1 MKSKR
6 TVLTIEEAIACFLE
20 YQKTNYPPR
29 THRNRRWSL
38 TKFGGYLQR
47 RGVETLSQLTPDIL
61 REYEREKPGLF
72 TSMSPERD
80 EVSPGTLTLDTSN
93 LRMFLIYLH
102 NWQFIL
108 EDLSAHIT
116 PKRYRVSISKA
127 LPLRAIEE
135 WFSLC
140 DLSKPIGM
148 RDRAFF
154 EVTYGAGL
162 RPGETLALK
171 LKDLDLAEGQL
182 LVRKSK
188 NGEARMVPITRTSSH
203 YLQRYLTEARDWIP
217 RTPKTEGQLWLTTS
231 GTALSLR
238 SIQDR
243 VRDYYRPRLSCGTPI
258 TLHRLRHSC
267 ATHLLK
273 GGASVRHVQ
282 ELLGHRSIN
291 STQVYTKV
299 AIPDLRSTF
308 RRFHPR
314 SHSG

>member
-1 MKSKR
+1 MKNKR
-6 TVLTIEEAIACFLE
+6 TVTTIKEAVENFLG

-29 THRNRRWSL
+29 THRNRGWSMA
-38 TKFGGYLQR
+38 KFSRYLQN
-47 RGVETLSQLTPDIL
+47 RGVETLCQLTPEVL
-61 REYEREKPGLF
+61 RDYEREKPKLF
-72 TSMSPERD
+72 TSLSPERD
-80 EVSPGTLTLDTSN
+80 QVAPGTLRLDTSN

-102 NWQFIL
+102 NRQLIL
-108 EDLSAHIT
+108 EDLSATIT
-116 PKRYRVSISKA
+116 PRRGRASISKS
-127 LPLRAIEE
+127 LPLKVIEE
-135 WFSLC
+135 WFSIC
-140 DLSKPIGM
+140 DLSIPTGL

-162 RPGETLALK
+162 RPSESLALK
-171 LKDLDLAEGQL
+171 LKDFDLADGRL

-203 YLQRYLTEARDWIP
+203 FVRKYLDEARDWLP
-217 RTPKTEGQLWLTTS
+217 RTPKTEEMLWLTTR
-231 GTALSLR
+231 GNAVTLKAM
-238 SIQDR
+238 QDR
-243 VRDYYRPRLSCGTPI
+243 VREHYRPRLSCGTPI

-273 GGASVRHVQ
+273 AGASVRHVQ

-314 SHSG
+314 SHS